1 MLNVKVAFCGFN
13 YIIIQYMKNTISIL
27 GRKCDV
33 LILLV
38 ICALSVFITVN
49 TVCNC
54 TKCNNEGSCKKKGC
68 QKKVR
73 FAPGVKGHSDG
84 VYNQLNSF

>member
-1 MLNVKVAFCGFN
+1 
-13 YIIIQYMKNTISIL
+13 MKSTISIL

-33 LILLV
+33 FVLLG
-38 ICALSVFITVN
+38 ICTLTVFITVN

-54 TKCNNEGSCKKKGC
+54 TKCKKACNNDGSCKKKGC